1 MKSPLSLL
9 LAGLLLAS
17 PLAAQAAE
25 MLEVPVGGAIV
36 LPLRGTARSV
46 VVGNPAIADVT
57 VDGPRNL
64 TVFGKA
70 PGGTTLAVL
79 DAGGGILMQRQVVVL
94 AGGESSVT
102 LRYGTGKSWVPGG
115 ATAIVD
121 CGLNAC
127 APANTLSGE
136 SPYKQ
141 KAGAASG
148 PPPAP
153 QQVTPQ

>member
-9 LAGLLLAS
+9 LAGLLWTA
-17 PLAAQAAE
+17 PLAVRAAE
-25 MLEVPVGGAIV
+25 MLEVPVGGAV
-36 LPLRGTARSV
+36 MLPLRGTARSV

-57 VDGPRNL
+57 VDGPRSL

-70 PGGTTLAVL
+70 TGGTTLAVL

-121 CGLNAC
+121 CGMNAC
-127 APANTLSGE
+127 APANTLPSE

-141 KAGAASG
+141 KSGGAAA
-148 PPPAP
+148 PAP
-153 QQVTPQ
+153 LPQVTQQ

>member
-1 MKSPLSLL
+1 MKSPLPLL
-9 LAGLLLAS
+9 LASLLWAS
-17 PLAAQAAE
+17 PLAALATE
-25 MLEVPVGGAIV
+25 MLEVPVGGAITV
-36 LPLRGTARSV
+36 PLRGTARSV

-70 PGGTTLAVL
+70 IGGTTLAVL

-121 CGLNAC
+121 CGINAC
-127 APANTLSGE
+127 APANTLPSE

-141 KAGAASG
+141 RSGGAAA
-148 PPPAP
+148 PPPPP
-153 QQVTPQ
+153 Q